1 MKTTVDIKETNKL
14 ERYAVMAFDGK
25 EWGRLFGSTKS
36 ETVSPKSYDKFIKT
50 MKSTKINDTFEF
62 EEDAIEFAKESW
74 KTMGNIFKEMKVV
87 KVVVIETTTITT
99 VIDEDNGVAI
109 KKPRKGK

>member
-1 MKTTVDIKETNKL
+1 MNTTVDIKETNKL

-25 EWGRLFGSTKS
+25 EWGRLSGSTKS
-36 ETVSPKSYDKFIKT
+36 ETVSPKSKNKSIET

-74 KTMGNIFKEMKVV
+74 NTLGKLFKAMKVV
-87 KVVVIETTTITT
+87 KVVVIETTTVTT